1 MSEIRGQCLRI
12 VRGTVAPKGRLAGMD
27 ARPCWPDRLSPAGI
41 NEGVARPR
49 EAVRGSADGCG
60 HQREFGI
67 ARIRLAP
74 ASSYLVQAALALD
87 LATWLEIASIKGGD
101 RQS

>member
-1 MSEIRGQCLRI
+1 MTSI
-12 VRGTVAPKGRLAGMD
+12 AGRLLYPPASTKELRD
-27 ARPCWPDRLSPAGI
+27 LVALSASS
-41 NEGVARPR
+41 
-49 EAVRGSADGCG
+49 SADGDR

-74 ASSYLVQAALALD
+74 ASNRLVQAALAF
-87 LATWLEIASIKGGD
+87 ATWLEIASIKAGY